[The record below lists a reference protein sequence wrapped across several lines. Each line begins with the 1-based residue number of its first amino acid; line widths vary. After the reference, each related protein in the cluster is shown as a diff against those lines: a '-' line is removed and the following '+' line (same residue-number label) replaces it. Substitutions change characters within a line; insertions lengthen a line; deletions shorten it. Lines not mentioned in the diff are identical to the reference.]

1 MWFCSPGRLVQG
13 KNENLS
19 PSAKRL
25 LRLLTLWTLSDNPYL
40 AEVLQGHH
48 VHCAF
53 INTQEKISPT
63 EASGEIGENFILV
76 KNTHHTVPI
85 NYPHLVRGCGLPPF
99 PLFPHSPD

>member
-1 MWFCSPGRLVQG
+1 MVRPHLLQDLSTNTLANFVKASTHVLHENFARFYFYQCS
-13 KNENLS
+13 K
-19 PSAKRL
+19 
-25 LRLLTLWTLSDNPYL
+25 
-40 AEVLQGHH
+40 GHH